1 MSFLTIVD
9 YNFKNELEHGVYVS
23 RLSREIA
30 LELGLDDGTV
40 RNIGIAGI
48 LHDIGKL
55 SLMSYLNDE
64 GKEPL
69 VIEQMKY
76 VRLHPEFSFKTV
88 RACGYSEEIQN
99 CVRWHHENYDGTG
112 YPDSLAGEDIP
123 IGARIIRVSDV
134 YAALTSDRPYRK
146 SFDPDT
152 AMELMIE
159 EIAHFD
165 MDVFLAFQRVIHKN
179 KELYNK
185 PLPIESGDLNLND

>member
-30 LELGLDDGTV
+30 LELKLDKKTV

-48 LHDIGKL
+48 FHDIGKL
-55 SLMSYLNDE
+55 SLMSYINGAEED
-64 GKEPL
+64 PL
-69 VIEQMKY
+69 VIEQMQY
-76 VRLHPEFSFKTV
+76 VRLHPELSYKEV
-88 RACGYSEEIQN
+88 RARGYSQEIQDF
-99 CVRWHHENYDGTG
+99 VRWHHENYDGTG

-146 SFDPDT
+146 HFDPDT

-159 EIAHFD
+159 EISHFD
-165 MDVFLAFQRVIHKN
+165 MDVFLAFQRVVHKDS
-179 KELYNK
+179 ELYNK
-185 PLPIESGDLNLND
+185 PMPIESGDLNFND